1 MTSHWCRPIILNRN
15 IYPNPFSISSTF
27 KILDIEVLPKLMSL
41 SNITKLVNA
50 INSWGIA
57 SNLQLGSTKLTINLV
72 RLLKHFLDT
81 RIISFRKKFIL
92 VVTKNRAV
100 DGEIK
105 RSAKIIFW
113 FLSNFSNPVTTM
125 FNVDLSFNRKSKS
138 P

>member
-41 SNITKLVNA
+41 SNETKLVNA

-57 SNLQLGSTKLTINLV
+57 SNLLLGSTKLTTNLV

-113 FLSNFSNPVTTM
+113 FLSKFSSTSM